1 MNDAPDLQPVAT
13 KPEPTLQ
20 LSPHGETVRMMGAL
34 TTSLARSLAEL
45 ESQRPDSRTNLGVP
59 GKLLIFLGGAVIF
72 ISIALRVIPTLLSSN
87 DFIASLCAGC
97 ILELAGVFLFVY
109 QYRAEQAKTTAVV
122 NTTERVT
129 KGLVAILG
137 TDKS

>member
-1 MNDAPDLQPVAT
+1 
-13 KPEPTLQ
+13 
-20 LSPHGETVRMMGAL
+20 MMGAL

-45 ESQRPDSRTNLGVP
+45 EIQPPDLSTNLGVP
-59 GKLLIFLGGAVIF
+59 GRFLLFLGGAVIF
-72 ISIALRVIPTLLSSN
+72 IPIALRVVPTLLTKFYPY

-109 QYRAEQAKTTAVV
+109 QYRAEEAKTTAVV

-129 KGLVAILG
+129 RGLVAILG